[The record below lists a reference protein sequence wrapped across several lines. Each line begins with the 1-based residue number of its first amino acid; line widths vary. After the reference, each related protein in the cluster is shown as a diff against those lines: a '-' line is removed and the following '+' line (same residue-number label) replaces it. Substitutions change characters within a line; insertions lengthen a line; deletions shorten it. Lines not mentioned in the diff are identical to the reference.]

1 MNKLIKKK
9 KKIVFF
15 FFWKDT
21 SQKKLCGCKIYFK
34 KMLKKLCL
42 TILLKKNAE
51 PLYHCVT

>member
-9 KKIVFF
+9 IKIVFF